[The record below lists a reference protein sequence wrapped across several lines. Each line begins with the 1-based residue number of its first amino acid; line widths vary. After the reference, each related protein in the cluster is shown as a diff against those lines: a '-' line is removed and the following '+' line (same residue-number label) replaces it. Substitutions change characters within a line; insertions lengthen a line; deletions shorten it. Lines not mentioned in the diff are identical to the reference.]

1 MTKCDIRFGMPAIS
15 DPPFAQP
22 ASAVNWERRKS
33 ASYFW
38 DNSKRG
44 RNRYVILQ
52 QTLSGC
58 GRFRFRGRESLVPT
72 GSVLIAMVPERSSY
86 FFCAEDSREWVFR
99 WIDFD
104 GESAVQLW
112 GALRKRFGPVIH
124 LGLDSGAG
132 RTLGRLIDD
141 VADRRFSGLQVQA
154 EAAHAAFLSCW
165 FQLESLEAGTSNPAV
180 LLRELIR
187 EKYQHG
193 VNIKQLCAEAGQSR
207 EHLSRVF
214 KATYGIEPAA
224 YLRQLRLAAAE
235 RFLLRS
241 GLSIREIALR
251 TGHAGPAQF
260 TRSFIAA
267 NGKTPR
273 AFRNH

>member
-1 MTKCDIRFGMPAIS
+1 MLKNA

-22 ASAVNWERRKS
+22 SSAVKYEKRKIS
-33 ASYFW
+33 SYYY

-44 RNRYVILQ
+44 KDRYVIVQ

-58 GRFRFRGRESLVPT
+58 GRFRFQGRESLVPA
-72 GSVLIAMVPERSSY
+72 GSALIALVPERSAY
-86 FFCAEDSREWVFR
+86 FFCAEDSPEWVFR
-99 WIDFD
+99 WIDLE
-104 GESAVQLW
+104 GESAIQLW
-112 GALRKRFGPVIH
+112 GALRSRFGPVID
-124 LGLDSGAG
+124 LGEDSGAG

-141 VADRRFSGLQVQA
+141 VADRRFGGLQVQA
-154 EAAHAAFLSCW
+154 EAAHSAFLSCW
-165 FQLESLEAGTSNPAV
+165 SQLESVEAGTTNPAAT
-180 LLRELIR
+180 LRELIR
-187 EKYQHG
+187 EKYQHI

-241 GLSIREIALR
+241 SLSIREIALR

-267 NGKTPR
+267 NGKSPR
-273 AFRNH
+273 TFRNR